1 MESKQNDT
9 IIRAIYT
16 AYTTG
21 RFDVLFPLM
30 TDDYEHISFW
40 VTDVLRGKK
49 RAQEYY
55 TGKGETLRKNGSC
68 AKGVFVRIVSAPDR
82 VRPCGVF
89 KNGIQMLEDAA
100 FLHRSDTGKTA
111 VLLGQT
117 VNGGTV
123 YTLAV
128 PTITE
133 DGKLRQLLITE
144 PKLYRLERI
153 EADE

>member
-1 MESKQNDT
+1 
-9 IIRAIYT
+9 
-16 AYTTG
+16 
-21 RFDVLFPLM
+21 
-30 TDDYEHISFW
+30 
-40 VTDVLRGKK
+40 
-49 RAQEYY
+49 
-55 TGKGETLRKNGSC
+55 
-68 AKGVFVRIVSAPDR
+68 
-82 VRPCGVF
+82 
-89 KNGIQMLEDAA
+89 MLEDAA

-153 EADE
+153 DDE